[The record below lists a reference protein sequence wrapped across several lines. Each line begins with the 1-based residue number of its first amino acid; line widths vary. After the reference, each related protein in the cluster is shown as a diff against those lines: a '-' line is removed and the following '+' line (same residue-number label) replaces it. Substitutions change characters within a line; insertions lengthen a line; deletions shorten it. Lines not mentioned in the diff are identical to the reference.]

1 MLCLKLSFLLCD
13 ERKTQTVVQVIVPLA
28 YHYWDCEIH
37 LVWNWTSS
45 HLPFDSSCNENVCHM
60 KIYRCNIKFLHSFHW
75 FHQKD
80 ETSVT
85 CQGVQI
91 YQSLEAF
98 YGMQNIRN
106 TLFHRSI
113 ESCTFVLVNQE
124 KQVMQEGYTE
134 YQTCLWLP
142 MWYCLHPFYLFIFK
156 LVQSVILKIEK
167 SNFSLFLILI

>member
-13 ERKTQTVVQVIVPLA
+13 QRKTQTVVQVIVPLA
-28 YHYWDCEIH
+28 DHYWDCEIH

-80 ETSVT
+80 ETFVT

-91 YQSLEAF
+91 YQSLEAL
-98 YGMQNIRN
+98 YCMQNIRN

-113 ESCTFVLVNQE
+113 ESCTFCLGKSGKTDYARGLHWVSNLSLATYMILSSSISPVHF
-124 KQVMQEGYTE
+124 
-134 YQTCLWLP
+134 QTSSEC
-142 MWYCLHPFYLFIFK
+142 YS
-156 LVQSVILKIEK
+156 QNRKIK
-167 SNFSLFLILI
+167 V